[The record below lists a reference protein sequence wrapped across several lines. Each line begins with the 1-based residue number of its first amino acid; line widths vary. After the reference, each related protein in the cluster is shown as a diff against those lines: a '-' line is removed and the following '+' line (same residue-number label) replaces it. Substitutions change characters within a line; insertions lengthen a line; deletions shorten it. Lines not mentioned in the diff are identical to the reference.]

1 MSFLRGILK
10 QMANLKVLD
19 GKTPTLM
26 DEG

>member
-10 QMANLKVLD
+10 QMTNLKILD